1 MKRLSLFLG
10 LLGIYCLTAWGQE
23 RATVTERDRAILQNS
38 RADEASRRA
47 AHHGARVSFS
57 PTSLTFP
64 QEGVGSTSSAQSVTL
79 SNTGNS
85 SLSISSITITGIN
98 ASDFVQ
104 TNTCGSSVAVGA
116 SCTISVTFTP
126 SAPGSRTASVSV
138 TDNANGS
145 PQAVTLAGTGTSTG
159 AIVPLLKASSNGR
172 YLADQNGTPFLLMG
186 DAPQSVLGN
195 LSASGMASYMA
206 DRQERGFNAL
216 WVNLLCTTYTACN
229 SSGTAYD
236 NTAPFLVGSD
246 PSSYDLST
254 PNSAYFAQVDAML
267 NLAAAHGLVV
277 FLDPIE
283 TGGWL
288 VTLESNG
295 TNRAYNYGV
304 YLGNRYKNFPNI
316 VWLSGNDFQTW
327 NRSSTDNNLVHQV
340 MRGIASADTNH
351 LQAIELNYSFS
362 YGNQD
367 TTLSDV
373 QNLDTA
379 YTYGETYDETLQ
391 AYTSSPTTPVFLVE
405 ANYEYEN
412 NTGSLPGPT
421 GVYVLREQAYWTILS
436 GGTGQIY
443 GNHYTWTFDSGWQSY
458 LDSPGALEIQ
468 YINKLFKS
476 IAWWTL
482 APDLSHQVVTAGYGA
497 YNGSDLNL
505 AAASYCTTSW
515 DSSSLAV
522 TYCPNSAT
530 LTVNLAAFNS
540 AVTAQWYDPSNG
552 AYLSIRGSPFPNSET
567 QIFTPPGSNNDGD
580 PDWVLV
586 LHTSGTGP

>member
-1 MKRLSLFLG
+1 
-10 LLGIYCLTAWGQE
+10 
-23 RATVTERDRAILQNS
+23 
-38 RADEASRRA
+38 
-47 AHHGARVSFS
+47 
-57 PTSLTFP
+57 
-64 QEGVGSTSSAQSVTL
+64 
-79 SNTGNS
+79 
-85 SLSISSITITGIN
+85 
-98 ASDFVQ
+98 
-104 TNTCGSSVAVGA
+104 
-116 SCTISVTFTP
+116 
-126 SAPGSRTASVSV
+126 
-138 TDNANGS
+138 
-145 PQAVTLAGTGTSTG
+145 
-159 AIVPLLKASSNGR
+159 
-172 YLADQNGTPFLLMG
+172 
-186 DAPQSVLGN
+186 
-195 LSASGMASYMA
+195 
-206 DRQERGFNAL
+206 
-216 WVNLLCTTYTACN
+216 
-229 SSGTAYD
+229 
-236 NTAPFLVGSD
+236 
-246 PSSYDLST
+246 
-254 PNSAYFAQVDAML
+254 ML

-327 NRSSTDNNLVHQV
+327 SSSSTDNNLVHQV

-373 QNLDTA
+373 QTLDTT

-412 NTGSLPGPT
+412 NTGSLPGLT

-505 AAASYCTTSW
+505 TTASYCTTSW
-515 DSSSLAV
+515 DRSSLAV

-552 AYLSIRGSPFPNSET
+552 AYLSISGSPFPNSET